1 MNETRRTVI
10 FIGIAAVLA
19 LLAVM
24 SAPKRITPNAFL
36 DQGELFF
43 PDFEDPNEAT
53 TLEVI
58 GFNPETGSAVPF
70 KVTFR
75 RGVWTIPSHHNHPAD
90 GADRLA
96 KTAAGVIGIKR
107 DDFRSDNVAD
117 HRVCGVIDPLDE
129 TATSFEGRGQRVTLK
144 DKHDVVLADFIIGVE
159 IEGSEG
165 YRFVRVPGQKRVYA
179 AKIDVDISTEFAD
192 WIESDLLQV
201 TKDRIQRLVMKDYR
215 IDERTG
221 RLMER
226 GDVVLQ
232 KAGDLWGARDQQ
244 PDEQV
249 DVTTV
254 DQLLGALDDL
264 KIVGVRPKPEGL
276 TATLTRSSDSLQV
289 STSDMVSLQNAG
301 YFFTRDGRL
310 VSNEGELQVGTIDG
324 IVYTLRFGE
333 IVFGSGLAVSS
344 GTQTDNGGE
353 APGENRYLFITTRF
367 DETAYPEPPLPPNM
381 DFQSKADSLLTDAD
395 RSNRSLYNAHIKWR
409 EKQNS
414 RSNVSKR
421 LNQRFARWYYVI
433 SAESFD
439 KLRLTRRDLVKPA
452 PEG

>member
-1 MNETRRTVI
+1 MSETRRTI
-10 FIGIAAVLA
+10 TFIGIAVVLA
-19 LLAVM
+19 LLSVFT
-24 SAPKRITPNAFL
+24 APKRITPNAFL

-58 GFNPETGSAVPF
+58 DFNSETGSAVPF

-75 RGVWTIPSHHNHPAD
+75 RGMWTIPSHHNHPAD
-90 GADRLA
+90 GQDRLA
-96 KTAAGVIGIKR
+96 KTAAGVIGIRK

-117 HRVCGVIDPLDE
+117 HKGCGVIDPLDE

-144 DKHDVVLADFIIGVE
+144 DKHDIVLADFIIGNEV
-159 IEGSEG
+159 EGSEG
-165 YRFVRVPGQKRVYA
+165 YRFVRVPGHKRVYA

-201 TKDRIQRLVMKDYR
+201 TRDKIERLVTKDYS

-226 GDVVLQ
+226 GEVVLQ
-232 KAGDLWGARDQQ
+232 KDGNRWSAADQRAN
-244 PDEQV
+244 EEV
-249 DVTTV
+249 DMTTMN
-254 DQLLGALDDL
+254 QLLGALDDL
-264 KIVGVRPKPEGL
+264 KIVGIRPKPKGL
-276 TATLTRSSDSLQV
+276 TTTLTRSSDSLQV
-289 STSDMVSLQNAG
+289 STADMLSLQNAG

-310 VSNEGELQVGTIDG
+310 VSNEGELQVGTTEG

-333 IVFGSGLAVSS
+333 IVYGSGLAVSA
-344 GTQTDNGGE
+344 GAQTDEGGN
-353 APGENRYLFITTRF
+353 APGENRYLFITSRF
-367 DETAYPEPPLPPNM
+367 DEAAFPEPQPPANT
-381 DFQSKADSLLTDAD
+381 DFLAKADSTLTNDDLL
-395 RSNRSLYNAHIKWR
+395 NRKLYKEHGKWR

-414 RSNVSKR
+414 RSNISTR
-421 LNQRFARWYYVI
+421 LNGRFAGWYYVI
-433 SAESFD
+433 TADSFD
-439 KLRLTRRDLVKPA
+439 KLRLTRSDLVKPS